1 MAALAPL
8 AKSPLHVSPLRWWHT
23 AALAAFV
30 LGAEALLFAVTP
42 LGGRAGFLVV
52 AAALFGIAL
61 TAASGAIEGRRHAV
75 NRLAVYLLTL
85 AFVTALVPLISVL
98 TYTTIRGVKAL
109 DLNFLTHSMFRVR
122 PNTAGGGAFHAIV
135 GTAEQVA
142 LATVIS
148 VPTGLLVAIY
158 IVEFGRGKLAATVRF
173 FVDVMTGLPSIVAGL
188 FVYSFWVLGLARGF
202 SGLAA
207 GIALAILML
216 PIIVRSTE
224 EMLRLVPD
232 SLREAGLALGL
243 PRWRVIASI
252 VLPTATTGITTGIM
266 LGVARATGE
275 TAPVLLT
282 AFAVARLNANPFSG
296 AQMSL
301 PTYIFDQAQSAY
313 DVAIDRAWAAALTL
327 ILIVLLLNLLA
338 RLLTRRNR
346 LTHG

>member
-1 MAALAPL
+1 MAEA
-8 AKSPLHVSPLRWWHT
+8 SPVGSVQLHVSKLLRWHL
-23 AALAAFV
+23 AALGAAV
-30 LGAEALLFAVTP
+30 LGIEAAVFAITP

-52 AAALFGIAL
+52 AAASFGVAL
-61 TAASGAIEGRRHAV
+61 AAVSGAVEGRRHAV
-75 NRLAVYLLTL
+75 NRLAVYLLSL
-85 AFVTALVPLISVL
+85 AFVLALIPLISVL
-98 TYTTIRGVKAL
+98 SYTTVRGVKAL
-109 DLNFLTHSMFRVR
+109 DLNFLSHSMFRVR
-122 PNTAGGGAFHAIV
+122 PSKAGGGAFHAII
-135 GTAEQVA
+135 GTIEQVSI
-142 LATVIS
+142 ATIIS

-158 IVEFGRGKLAATVRF
+158 IVEYGRGRLAFSVRF
-173 FVDVMTGLPSIVAGL
+173 FVDVMTGLPSVVAGL
-188 FVYSFWVLGLARGF
+188 FVYAFWVLGLARGF

-207 GIALAILML
+207 GIALSILML

-243 PRWRVIASI
+243 PRWRVIISI
-252 VLPTATTGITTGIM
+252 VLPTATNGITTGVM
-266 LGVARATGE
+266 LGIARATGE

-282 AFAVARLNANPFSG
+282 AFAVARTNYNPFAG

-301 PTYIFDQAQSAY
+301 PTFIFDQAQSAY

-327 ILIVLLLNLLA
+327 IIIVLLLNLFA